1 MYRLILIESE
11 SKWSFGPI
19 PLLDLKNQIQLDI
32 ESRTPSLAVFSH
44 GKGSFT
50 LKTK

>member
-32 ESRTPSLAVFSH
+32 ESRTRPVPLEVRDCPA
-44 GKGSFT
+44 
-50 LKTK
+50 